1 MPQRAPVAAEEMP
14 LSSACRRD
22 SHRAGAAERL
32 RSVRERLD
40 AVVFGLSELES
51 MRQRQQVLIRTALE
65 KPGDR
70 EAQLSPEE
78 NILVLRRQLSLLRR
92 GEAVLMG
99 PLQELDLHINQLRLD
114 GQTPSDQVDVDS
126 RPSSGFYE
134 LSDGTS
140 GSLSTSSHS
149 VFSECLYSM
158 TDTDGAP
165 TDASRG
171 GSCCEPQPELSS
183 GPRSDCRF
191 CLSPEELADCEEFV
205 QGLSD
210 ASSSSGV
217 VCPSISSA
225 HLPPSE
231 AASSDVSTNSCSDP
245 PAPNSNLIF
254 RYPSPLR
261 TNATQSPAFLQCGG
275 RGRDENGADGL
286 KAEMYP
292 AFKSSSLKHL
302 DGYIYSL
309 LQRRTQPIRTSRPR
323 TSISTDPTKSVL
335 RQSSFCAKQVSG
347 FEILK
352 GSDEKPGRSAEGI
365 SRSSPPKSQSEEQ
378 DDGNTTNKNNCRSS
392 ASPRIHIFK
401 TTNSLKTK
409 QSKGSLS
416 HSGLLNG
423 SKELGGSPLNSSLAG
438 GIQPFRSTDQ
448 ELLLRSP
455 PSVKTKSGSIKNLSK
470 SVKKSRKKDA
480 EGPAPERSFIMD
492 STPTSK
498 QGPKEGGKRHK
509 VFSTSSH
516 HLSAKLCKVGSKNV
530 KSAKVKTSLM
540 SETSVLQSE
549 RRQEKSRHRS
559 SSGRLQCLG
568 DGSSAHTEA
577 QSKSV
582 LASSLEDQDK
592 HTPLAPFRTQAAVLS
607 HRHRGNRHRRSRQV
621 HDQVNV
627 VGKPKHNRPNYRRLH
642 SGSENHHCTAKRH
655 GGQLQ
660 REEGQSTSKCP
671 AHQSGPCSRAAES
684 DSEYSAEC
692 VSLFHSTIADTSEDE
707 NSDYTANR
715 FGDSECS
722 GGEAEE
728 STTDTEE
735 GAGALGGRSRRLV
748 HFEAAGVGGQ
758 AQMKTLVRVKA
769 SYKLKK
775 KILRFRSGSLKLMTT
790 M

>member
-22 SHRAGAAERL
+22 SHRADAAERL

-40 AVVFGLSELES
+40 AVVFGLSELEG

-165 TDASRG
+165 TSTDASRG
-171 GSCCEPQPELSS
+171 ESCCEPQPELSS

-191 CLSPEELADCEEFV
+191 CLSPEELAECEEFV

-217 VCPSISSA
+217 VCPLISSA
-225 HLPPSE
+225 HLPPPE
-231 AASSDVSTNSCSDP
+231 AASSEVSTNSCSDP

-309 LQRRTQPIRTSRPR
+309 LQRRTLPIRTCRPR

-347 FEILK
+347 FEVLK
-352 GSDEKPGRSAEGI
+352 GSEEKPGRSAEGI

-409 QSKGSLS
+409 RSKGSFS

-438 GIQPFRSTDQ
+438 EIQPFRSTDQ
-448 ELLLRSP
+448 DLLLRSP

-470 SVKKSRKKDA
+470 S
-480 EGPAPERSFIMD
+480 
-492 STPTSK
+492 
-498 QGPKEGGKRHK
+498 

-530 KSAKVKTSLM
+530 KSAKVKTSPM

-582 LASSLEDQDK
+582 LAASLEDQDK

-627 VGKPKHNRPNYRRLH
+627 IGKPKHNRPNYRRLH

-769 SYKLKK
+769 SYKLKM

>member
-22 SHRAGAAERL
+22 CHRADAAERL

-165 TDASRG
+165 TSTDASR
-171 GSCCEPQPELSS
+171 
-183 GPRSDCRF
+183 
-191 CLSPEELADCEEFV
+191 EELADCEEFV

-225 HLPPSE
+225 HLPPPE
-231 AASSDVSTNSCSDP
+231 AASSEVSTNSCSDP

-347 FEILK
+347 FEVLK
-352 GSDEKPGRSAEGI
+352 GSEEKPGRSAEGI
-365 SRSSPPKSQSEEQ
+365 SRSSPLKSQSEEQ
-378 DDGNTTNKNNCRSS
+378 DDGNTTNKKDCRSS
-392 ASPRIHIFK
+392 ASPRNHIFK

-409 QSKGSLS
+409 RSKGSLS

-423 SKELGGSPLNSSLAG
+423 SKELEGFPLNSSLAG
-438 GIQPFRSTDQ
+438 EIQPFRSTDQ
-448 ELLLRSP
+448 DLLLRSI

-480 EGPAPERSFIMD
+480 EGPTPERCFIME

-516 HLSAKLCKVGSKNV
+516 HLSAKLCKVGGKNV

-607 HRHRGNRHRRSRQV
+607 NRHRGNRHRRSRQV

-655 GGQLQ
+655 GGHLQ
-660 REEGQSTSKCP
+660 KEEGRSTSKCP